1 MCRKSPRHS
10 SHLPR
15 VSRIVR
21 AAAAL
26 VCLLLA
32 AQAWAQGST
41 TPGSAPA
48 QPEVS
53 ARQDIAVFALG
64 YYGWTIPSQA
74 LGSIDNEVQKVF
86 VDLGRFNV
94 FGVEQ
99 RMSSGGLDQF
109 ISTLRQ
115 MKSQT
120 MTLPDKFMFGEAFMT
135 QAEFNRLAGAFVV
148 AAPVVTWFQTDYDSK
163 ALTWRTDITTSVTLI
178 DVAAGGQVI
187 AMKDLRTSGT
197 DKQDRMKSVR
207 AAISGIPSQLEYQIR
222 TIPQFQIKTRVL
234 GVSGSEIRLQLG
246 NDMGIRKGDE
256 FAIMTQE
263 NYAGIAEDRESGL
276 VVIKDVRP
284 GTSIGQVL
292 YSEQKPGPNTA
303 LREIPR
309 QGADM
314 DLYVSVVS
322 GSDGA
327 VMAGLRAAL
336 SRGFYGFR
344 PYVGVRVPLGQISQ
358 FITVT
363 VIPVN
368 FVVGGEFQM
377 LMGRLALTP
386 YAGVGATYLHISEAI
401 TGISTDTDFLTHA
414 GGHAAIRASYLFS
427 RNMRAF
433 GELGYEMWIPLYTF
447 FENIA
452 GPSIGAGVL
461 FKL

>member
-1 MCRKSPRHS
+1 MHRRFRRTAT
-10 SHLPR
+10 LLFR
-15 VSRIVR
+15 LAVLIAFM
-21 AAAAL
+21 AAVASL
-26 VCLLLA
+26 G
-32 AQAWAQGST
+32 AQGAA
-41 TPGSAPA
+41 PG

-53 ARQDIAVFALG
+53 ARQDVAVFALG
-64 YYGWTIPSQA
+64 YYGWNIPSQA

-99 RMSSGGLDQF
+99 RMSSGGLEQF
-109 ISTLRQ
+109 VATLKQ
-115 MKSQT
+115 IKSQT

-135 QAEFNRLAGAFVV
+135 QAEFNRLSGAFVV
-148 AAPVVTWFQTDYDSK
+148 AAPVVTWFQTDYDTK
-163 ALTWRTDITTSVTLI
+163 ALTWRTEITTSVTLI

-197 DKQDRMKSVR
+197 DKQDRLRSVR

-256 FAIMTQE
+256 FAIVTQD

-276 VVIKDVRP
+276 VVIKEVRP
-284 GTSIGQVL
+284 GTSVGQVL
-292 YSEQKPGPNTA
+292 YSEQKPGLNTA

-322 GSDGA
+322 GSNGA
-327 VMAGLRAAL
+327 VMPGLRAAL
-336 SRGFYGFR
+336 SRGFFGFR

-363 VIPVN
+363 VVPVN
-368 FVVGGEFQM
+368 MVLGGEFQM
-377 LMGRLALTP
+377 MLGRLALTP
-386 YAGVGATYLHISEAI
+386 YAGIGATYLHISEAI
-401 TGISTDTDFLTHA
+401 TGISTDTDFLSHL
-414 GGHAAIRASYLFS
+414 GGQAAIRGSYLFS

-433 GELGYEMWIPLYTF
+433 AEVGYEYWTSLYWF
-447 FENIA
+447 FSDIA